1 MRIRLLKG
9 NRGTVELI
17 LNRDIEPDVLV
28 LKIRLIARRN
38 VSLIGS
44 GRFKEVRKMST
55 KVGLSTW
62 SVVHLRLKGIV
73 VVKPIL

>member
-1 MRIRLLKG
+1 MKG